1 MPDQGV
7 FHPLTDG
14 VLDVVK
20 RLKQEFDPQGLF
32 NPGRLVHGL

>member
-1 MPDQGV
+1 
-7 FHPLTDG
+7 
-14 VLDVVK
+14 VLDVVA